1 MGFDMARDSAEVQA
15 GDCDRRADTTSSP
28 PSQAPL
34 RALVVEDDPINQ
46 RVLCA
51 ILKRIG
57 YTPIAAGD
65 GQAGLEQFKNS
76 TPLDV
81 VLMDLQMPIM
91 DGFES
96 TQQMRL
102 WEQQRGLARVPIIA
116 VTAATLDE
124 YSHHA
129 FAAGMDEFLT
139 KPVSPELLRE
149 TLARFVRR

>member
-1 MGFDMARDSAEVQA
+1 
-15 GDCDRRADTTSSP
+15 
-28 PSQAPL
+28 
-34 RALVVEDDPINQ
+34 
-46 RVLCA
+46 
-51 ILKRIG
+51 
-57 YTPIAAGD
+57 
-65 GQAGLEQFKNS
+65 
-76 TPLDV
+76 
-81 VLMDLQMPIM
+81 MDLQMPIM

-102 WEQQRGLARVPIIA
+102 WEQQRGLARVPVIA

-129 FAAGMDEFLT
+129 FAAGMDELLT